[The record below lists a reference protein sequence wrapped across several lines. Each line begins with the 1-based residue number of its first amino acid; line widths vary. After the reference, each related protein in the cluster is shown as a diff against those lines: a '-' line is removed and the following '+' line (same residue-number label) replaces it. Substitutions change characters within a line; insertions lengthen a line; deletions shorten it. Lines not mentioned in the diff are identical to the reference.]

1 MSRIQV
7 IKFAVIY
14 LDLLEN
20 DIRIISVHNDIK
32 DSLYQ
37 LNKTIDSNE
46 EYNNVNLIKKYH
58 DNQMCVS
65 IYRTNYIMP
74 KTLIG
79 RYVIKQYD
87 DCHDMKSNLVTPTK
101 KE

>member
-1 MSRIQV
+1 MSRVQV
-7 IKFAVIY
+7 IKYAVIY

-20 DIRIISVHNDIK
+20 DIQIVSVHNDIK

-37 LNKTIDSNE
+37 LNKTIDNNE
-46 EYNNVNLIKKYH
+46 EYNNTTYFKKYH

-65 IYRTNYIMP
+65 IFKTNYIMP
-74 KTLIG
+74 KSLIG

-87 DCHDMKSNLVTPTK
+87 DCHDGVKVLTTPTK